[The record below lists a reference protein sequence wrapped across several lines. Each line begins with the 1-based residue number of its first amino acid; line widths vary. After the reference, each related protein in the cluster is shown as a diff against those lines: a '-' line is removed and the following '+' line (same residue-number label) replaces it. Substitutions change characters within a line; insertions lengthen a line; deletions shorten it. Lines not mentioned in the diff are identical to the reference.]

1 MGEPLATDQIATED
15 DDIIIE
21 WNPVMVEQAIYK
33 AAKRISKGV
42 MMADQAFRNFKEAE
56 HNFDIVEA
64 KCYVGLVGVPANAKK
79 YHVVLDEGVQAARD
93 ALIVAEAVYKKMDR
107 NMKAIQGELDAYRS
121 IGTSVRQAYQTAG
134 TGER

>member
-1 MGEPLATDQIATED
+1 MAEISEED

-21 WNPVMVEQAIYK
+21 WNPLMVESAIYK

-42 MMADQAFRNFKEAE
+42 KMADQAYRAFQAAD
-56 HNFDIVEA
+56 HAFDKAEA
-64 KCYVGLVGVPANAKK
+64 KCYVGLEGVPAHARK
-79 YHVVLDEGVQAARD
+79 YHVTLDEDVIAAREARD
-93 ALIVAEAVYKKMDR
+93 VAEAVYKLYDR